1 MQQRNKYQ
9 MKEQGKTPEERIEME
24 IGTTLR
30 DQKSTIEK
38 EILPKYKYME
48 AKQYAP
54 EKPGGQC
61 RYQKGSQKIS
71 KNK

>member
-1 MQQRNKYQ
+1 MFP
-9 MKEQGKTPEERIEME
+9 MKEQGKTPEELTEME

-48 AKQYAP
+48 AKQYVT
-54 EKPGGQC
+54 
-61 RYQKGSQKIS
+61 
-71 KNK
+71 KNPMVN

>member
-1 MQQRNKYQ
+1 
-9 MKEQGKTPEERIEME
+9 MKEQGKTPEELTEME

-48 AKQYAP
+48 AKQYVTKTQWLTK
-54 EKPGGQC
+54 EVKEET
-61 RYQKGSQKIS
+61 KKIRRQM
-71 KNK
+71 KMKKQ

>member
-9 MKEQGKTPEERIEME
+9 MKEQGKTPELIEME

-38 EILPKYKYME
+38 EILPKYKHME
-48 AKQYAP
+48 AKQYAT
-54 EKPGGQC
+54 
-61 RYQKGSQKIS
+61 
-71 KNK
+71 KNPMVN

>member
-1 MQQRNKYQ
+1 
-9 MKEQGKTPEERIEME
+9 
-24 IGTTLR
+24 
-30 DQKSTIEK
+30 
-38 EILPKYKYME
+38 ME